1 MIKWLR
7 KVFQKGDKSKHT
19 TEEYVS
25 LEYSEDFVDKL
36 NSVVLNA
43 KLFCGSGV
51 YVCGNLTLELKLLG
65 KGSLLFD
72 CIVFD
77 KNYDVVYHLLKESLW
92 VTAYRF
98 PVADYQLYLAKGYL
112 NRDWVY
118 EQHIQ
123 RRCMGGK

>member
-7 KVFQKGDKSKHT
+7 KVFQKGDKSKHA
-19 TEEYVS
+19 TEAYVS

-43 KLFCGSGV
+43 KLSYGSGV
-51 YVCGNLTLELKLLG
+51 YVCGNLTLEMKLLG
-65 KGSLLFD
+65 RGNLLFD

-92 VTAYRF
+92 VTGCRF
-98 PVADYQLYLAKGYL
+98 PVADYQLELAKSYL
-112 NRDWVY
+112 DRDWVY
-118 EQHIQ
+118 EHHTQ
-123 RRCMGGK
+123 R

>member
-19 TEEYVS
+19 TEDYVS
-25 LEYSEDFVDKL
+25 LGYSEDFVDKL

-43 KLFCGSGV
+43 KLFYGSGI
-51 YVCGNLTLELKLLG
+51 YVCGDLTREMKLLG
-65 KGSLLFD
+65 KGDLLFD
-72 CIVFD
+72 CIVFN

-92 VTAYRF
+92 VTACRF
-98 PVADYQLYLAKGYL
+98 PVADYQLDLAKGYL

-118 EQHIQ
+118 EQNIQ

>member
-7 KVFQKGDKSKHT
+7 KIFQKGDKSNPT
-19 TEEYVS
+19 IVEYVS

-43 KLFCGSGV
+43 KLFYGSGV
-51 YVCGNLTLELKLLG
+51 YVCGNLTLEMKLLDRG
-65 KGSLLFD
+65 NLLFD

-92 VTAYRF
+92 VTACRF
-98 PVADYQLYLAKGYL
+98 PVADYQLDLAKGYL

-118 EQHIQ
+118 GQNIQ
-123 RRCMGGK
+123 R

>member
-7 KVFQKGDKSKHT
+7 KIFQKGGKSKHA
-19 TEEYVS
+19 TEAYVS

-43 KLFCGSGV
+43 KLFYGSGV
-51 YVCGNLTLELKLLG
+51 YVCGNLTLEMKLLG
-65 KGSLLFD
+65 KGNLLFD

-92 VTAYRF
+92 VTGCRF
-98 PVADYQLYLAKGYL
+98 PIADYQLYLAKSYL

-118 EQHIQ
+118 EQNIQ
-123 RRCMGGK
+123 R

>member
-19 TEEYVS
+19 TEDYVS
-25 LEYSEDFVDKL
+25 LEYSEDFVNKL

-43 KLFCGSGV
+43 KLFYGSGI
-51 YVCGNLTLELKLLG
+51 YVCGNLTLEMKLLG
-65 KGSLLFD
+65 KGNLLFD
-72 CIVFD
+72 CIVFN

-92 VTAYRF
+92 VTGCRF

-118 EQHIQ
+118 EQNIQ

>member
-7 KVFQKGDKSKHT
+7 KVFQKGDKSKHA
-19 TEEYVS
+19 TEAYVS

-43 KLFCGSGV
+43 KLSYGSGV
-51 YVCGNLTLELKLLG
+51 YVCGNLTLEMKLLG
-65 KGSLLFD
+65 KGNLLFD

-92 VTAYRF
+92 VTACRF
-98 PVADYQLYLAKGYL
+98 PVADYQLDLAKGYL

-118 EQHIQ
+118 KQHIQ
-123 RRCMGGK
+123 RRCMGRE

>member
-7 KVFQKGDKSKHT
+7 KIFQKGGKSKHT

-36 NSVVLNA
+36 NFVVLNSN
-43 KLFCGSGV
+43 LFYGSGV
-51 YVCGNLTLELKLLG
+51 YVCGNLTLEV
-65 KGSLLFD
+65 SLIGRGNLFFD

-77 KNYDVVYHLLKESLW
+77 KNYDVVYHLLNESLW
-92 VTAYRF
+92 VTACRF
-98 PVADYQLYLAKGYL
+98 PVADYQLDLAKGYL